1 MVSILL
7 LGIFIGSM
15 TVIFAL
21 ENTAPVT
28 VSFLSDQVT
37 APLAAIVLGSVLS
50 GVVIKLLAMLPRFV
64 REALDA
70 YALRREQKSVVTEQY
85 SVTSPPA
92 EQKILA

>member
-50 GVVIKLLAMLPRFV
+50 GVVITLLAMLPRFI

-70 YALRREQKSVVTEQY
+70 YALRREQKREATVQYETSV
-85 SVTSPPA
+85 A
-92 EQKILA
+92 EQKVVAQ